1 MSAASIL
8 VINTGSSSL
17 KLGLYE
23 ECEGKEQLLF
33 DGLADG
39 IGRDKG
45 TLVMRDGIG
54 RELRSK
60 SLVLST
66 QHEALREAVL
76 WLAELAPGEPSA
88 IGHRVVHGGPH
99 LTAHQHI
106 TPDVLHELARCIHFA
121 PLHIPVALKLIQE
134 ARKAYPEVP
143 EFACFDTAFH
153 RTLPEV
159 AARFALPRALYDQG
173 IRRYGFHG
181 LSYESI
187 LGQLG
192 DALPARTVLAHLGSG
207 ASLAAVRDGRS
218 VDTSMGMTPTG
229 GIPMATRTGDLDP
242 GVILYLLR
250 QNHATVDSA
259 VDSMEALLNHDAGL
273 KALSGGTA
281 DLRDLEAAAEAGD
294 DKAQLALE
302 IFCSRIAQTVAA
314 YAVVLGGIDMLVFS
328 GGIGEH
334 SARVRG
340 AVCGALAVL
349 GVTLDPACNQAH
361 EKTISITESKVCV
374 RIVPS
379 EEDRQIARHCRALL
393 REHVV
398 RS

>member
-1 MSAASIL
+1 
-8 VINTGSSSL
+8 
-17 KLGLYE
+17 
-23 ECEGKEQLLF
+23 
-33 DGLADG
+33 
-39 IGRDKG
+39 
-45 TLVMRDGIG
+45 
-54 RELRSK
+54 
-60 SLVLST
+60 
-66 QHEALREAVL
+66 
-76 WLAELAPGEPSA
+76 
-88 IGHRVVHGGPH
+88 VHGGPR
-99 LTAHQHI
+99 LTAHQRI
-106 TPDVLHELARCIHFA
+106 TPDVLHELAQCIHFA
-121 PLHIPVALKLIQE
+121 PLHIPVALKLIEE
-134 ARKAYPEVP
+134 ARNAYPEVP

-153 RTLPEV
+153 RTIPEA

-173 IRRYGFHG
+173 VRRYGFHG

-187 LGQLG
+187 LAQLG

-250 QNHATVDSA
+250 QDHATVDSA
-259 VDSMEALLNHDAGL
+259 VDSMEALLNHDSGL
-273 KALSGGTA
+273 KGLSGGKS
-281 DLRDLEAAAEAGD
+281 DLRDLEGAAEAGD
-294 DKAQLALE
+294 DKARLALE

-334 SARVRG
+334 SVSVRS
-340 AVCGALAVL
+340 AVCGALEFL
-349 GVTLDPACNQAH
+349 GVTLDPSHNQAN
-361 EKTISITESKVCV
+361 ETTISIAESKVCV

-393 REHVV
+393 REGVV